1 MKKKVFTKTMTV
13 TIEEAVFE
21 TIKNITDK
29 EEISISEWIREAI
42 SRRLEQENINL
53 NSINMDRNQSVQS

>member
-21 TIKNITDK
+21 TIKEITDK

-42 SRRLEQENINL
+42 NRRLEQENKP
-53 NSINMDRNQSVQS
+53 SEDMVTDE

>member
-42 SRRLEQENINL
+42 NRRLEQENKP
-53 NSINMDRNQSVQS
+53 SEDMVTDKE